1 MQALY
6 NFVVEPIG
14 ERYSNTTKVGD
25 KELILNTDIS
35 LAVSGIAG
43 PDGGSK
49 DKPVG
54 LVHHCV
60 SNLENK
66 NIHRK
71 IIHVGNREDIRNKTA
86 ETIFDMILEQIL
98 QI

>member
-1 MQALY
+1 MS
-6 NFVVEPIG
+6 E
-14 ERYSNTTKVGD
+14 NTVIEMSEAAKI
-25 KELILNTDIS
+25 ILNTDIS

-66 NIHRK
+66 NI
-71 IIHVGNREDIRNKTA
+71 NSA
-86 ETIFDMILEQIL
+86 
-98 QI
+98 